1 MPTIEAGRDA
11 MPIRSFIA
19 AMSLVTTVPV
29 AAQDLGSLMGSALPG
44 ISKVGVGNA
53 AGLLG
58 YCVKNTLTGGAAAT
72 SVLGQ
77 LTGQP
82 AVKESPGYAQ
92 GQLGQVLGGGT
103 DGTQSTMSLGSL
115 KGQLK
120 TKACDL
126 VLKRAG
132 SFL

>member
-1 MPTIEAGRDA
+1 MFRLFAIALIASPLPASAQLPALGKSGGGLGGMLGGLGGIGTAGA
-11 MPIRSFIA
+11 
-19 AMSLVTTVPV
+19 
-29 AAQDLGSLMGSALPG
+29 
-44 ISKVGVGNA
+44 GNA

-58 YCVKNTLTGGAAAT
+58 YCVKNKLTGGAAAQG
-72 SVLGQ
+72 VLGK

-82 AVKESPGYAQ
+82 AVTNAPGYAQ
-92 GQLGQVLGGGT
+92 GQLGQVLGGTAASG
-103 DGTQSTMSLGSL
+103 GAAPGFSLDML
-115 KGQLK
+115 KGSMK